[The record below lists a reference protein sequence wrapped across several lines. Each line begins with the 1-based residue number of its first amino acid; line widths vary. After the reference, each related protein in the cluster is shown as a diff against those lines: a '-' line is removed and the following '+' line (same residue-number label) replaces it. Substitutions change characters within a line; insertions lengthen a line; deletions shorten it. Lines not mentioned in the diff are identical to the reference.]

1 MEMIDYERLG
11 YLDIINTYKNALI
24 QKKGPN
30 YLFKGSHNAQNSNSM
45 ASMSSDSQYRLTK
58 ESFDQFLDHNII
70 AKSYFIDFDTF
81 GAVI

>member
-1 MEMIDYERLG
+1 MIDYERLG
-11 YLDIINTYKNALI
+11 DLDIINTYKDALI
-24 QKKGPN
+24 KKKEGPN
-30 YLFKGSHNAQNSNSM
+30 YLFKGIHNAQNSNSM

-70 AKSYFIDFDTF
+70 AKSYFINFDTF

>member
-11 YLDIINTYKNALI
+11 YLDIINTYKDALI

-30 YLFKGSHNAQNSNSM
+30 YPFKGSHNAQNSNSM
-45 ASMSSDSQYRLTK
+45 ASMSSDSHYRLTK
-58 ESFDQFLDHNII
+58 ESFDQSLDHNII